1 MENKSFQKGAEWRKW
16 DLHIHTPM
24 SIYQKYGSD
33 SDETWEKYLNDL
45 EALPEE
51 FSVLGINDYLFLDG
65 YEKLLQEQSTNN
77 RLKNR
82 LLLPVIEFRIEKFA
96 GVEFNKLKRIN
107 LHVIFSNE
115 ISLETIKSQF
125 LNTLEQHYC
134 LQSDGA
140 KWTRAITKQ
149 SVEELGKEIKASIP
163 AEELP
168 KYDSDLVE
176 GFNNL
181 NIKEDEIFK
190 SLNKDCFDGKYLI
203 AIGKT
208 EWGELNWTDSS
219 IATKKSIINQAH
231 IVFTAAESIAAFK
244 KAKEQLQ
251 KQKVNDLL
259 LDCSDAH
266 FYSSETDK
274 DRIGN
279 CFTWIKADTTFDGL
293 KQILNEHDRIF
304 VGDIPLIKTKV
315 QDNRTKYIKKI
326 SISPTNGY
334 DGRYGKWFDNIEILL
349 NHELVAIIGNKG
361 SGKSAIADIIAL
373 CGFYKNQGDFSFL
386 NKKKFRDG
394 KHANNFEATLTWE
407 SGNNNLKNLSD
418 DNIKGEIELVKYL
431 PQGYFERLTNEIST
445 TEAFQKEI
453 ENVVFAHLELDDKIG
468 YNSFDELITSK
479 KTQVEKDIAL
489 LDKSINELNNRIVKL
504 ENKLNTDYKQGIEK
518 KIQLKKE
525 ELAALIEPAAIK
537 NPNEDSDISEQN
549 QTTLTKIATLK
560 SNLSNIEKQ
569 ITTLQEEKQKL
580 LLDLRELKELKQD
593 VESKTNDIEIFKEQK
608 KALFEKYGLSADEI
622 IKLSINLQNLN
633 KLIQEKESKL
643 AEVKMALGEVDS
655 PDSNFKSLD
664 KQLKEYQHQIQTE
677 QNTLDIP
684 LKAYQNYLLEK
695 KLWEEKKS
703 KITGNATTLDTLVYY
718 ETELKYI
725 QESLLG
731 EIQTLRS
738 ERINIT
744 KDIFDKKQEI
754 ITSYKGAKQKL
765 DSIIQQN
772 ADLLK
777 DYKIDINA
785 ALCLSNFF
793 SEMFFRN
800 VNRNVSGTF
809 YSIEGGNMELKKI
822 TQNINFDNKDDVE
835 IFLNKLNRAIH
846 EDQRDRYGNEKR
858 FLSDQIKNPVELYDY
873 LFSLE
878 FLDYNY
884 QLMQG
889 TKTLQQLSPG
899 ERGALLL
906 VFYLLL
912 DKNDI
917 PLIIDQPEDNLDN
930 NSVAN
935 ILVPFIRRAKSKRQ
949 IIMVTH
955 NPNLAVVSDAEQV
968 IYVNIDKDKD
978 NLFRF
983 KSGSIENR
991 EINDC
996 IVRVL
1001 EGAMPAFNKRK
1012 QKYYE

>member
-1 MENKSFQKGAEWRKW
+1 MDVRNNGSEWHKW

-24 SIYQKYGSD
+24 SICQKYGGD
-33 SDETWEKYLNDL
+33 TNEVWEKYIQDL
-45 EALPEE
+45 ESLPNE

-65 YEKLLQEQSTNN
+65 YEKLLLEQNLNN

-96 GVEFNKLKRIN
+96 GVEFKKLKRIN
-107 LHVIFSNE
+107 LHIIFSNE
-115 ISLETIKSQF
+115 VSLETIKSQF
-125 LNTLEQHYC
+125 LNTLEQHYY
-134 LQSDGA
+134 LQSDGTRWA
-140 KWTRAITKQ
+140 RAITRQ
-149 SVEELGKEIKASIP
+149 SVEELGKAIKASIP
-163 AEELP
+163 VEELS
-168 KYDSDLVE
+168 KYGTDLVE

-181 NIKEDEIFK
+181 NVKEDEIFS
-190 SLNKDCFDGKYLI
+190 SLKKDCFNGKYLI

-208 EWGELNWTDSS
+208 EWEELNWMDSS

-231 IVFTAAESIAAFK
+231 IVFTAAESIAAYE
-244 KAKEQLQ
+244 KAKAELQ
-251 KQKVNDLL
+251 KQKVKDLL

-266 FYSSETDK
+266 FFSSAIDK

-304 VGDIPLIKTKV
+304 VGDIPAIKTKV
-315 QDNRTKYIKKI
+315 QDNRTKYIRKL
-326 SISPTNGY
+326 SISSVDGY
-334 DGRYGKWFDNIEILL
+334 DGRYGKWFDNIEIPI

-373 CGFYKNQGDFSFL
+373 CGFYKNQEDFSFL

-407 SGNNNLKNLSD
+407 SGNNNLQNLSD
-418 DNIKGEIELVKYL
+418 DNTKGEIELVKYL

-445 TEAFQKEI
+445 VEAFQKEI
-453 ENVVFAHLELDDKIG
+453 ENVVFAHLESDDKIG
-468 YNSFDELITSK
+468 YNSFEELITAK
-479 KTQVEKDIAL
+479 KIQIEKDIDSL
-489 LDKSINELNNRIVKL
+489 NKNINELNNHIVKL
-504 ENKLNTDYKQGIEK
+504 ENKLNTDYKQEIKK

-525 ELAALIEPAAIK
+525 ELSALIEPATVK
-537 NPNEDSDISEQN
+537 NPNEDSDISEQ
-549 QTTLTKIATLK
+549 TKTSLIQIETLK
-560 SNLSNIEKQ
+560 TNLSDVEKQ
-569 ITTLQEEKQKL
+569 ITTHQEQKQKL
-580 LLDLRELKELKQD
+580 LIELRELKELKQNVEYKISD
-593 VESKTNDIEIFKEQK
+593 VEFFKEQNK
-608 KALFEKYGLSADEI
+608 TVFVKYNLNIDEI
-622 IKLSINLQNLN
+622 VKISFNLQNIN
-633 KLIQEKESKL
+633 KLILEKESKL
-643 AEVKMALGEVDS
+643 NEIKITLGEINS
-655 PDSNFKSLD
+655 LDSNYKSLD
-664 KQLKEYQHQIQTE
+664 ILLRELKQHIQIE
-677 QNTLDIP
+677 QSTLDIP
-684 LKAYQNYLLEK
+684 HKAYQNYLLEK
-695 KLWEEKKS
+695 KLWEEKRA
-703 KITGNATTLDTLVYY
+703 KIIGNETSIDTLTYY
-718 ETELKYI
+718 EAELTYLN
-725 QESLLG
+725 ESLFG
-731 EIQTLRS
+731 EIQNLRS
-738 ERINIT
+738 KRIEIT
-744 KDIFDKKQEI
+744 KNIFDEKQKI
-754 ITSYKGAKQKL
+754 IASYKYVKQKL

-785 ALCLSNFF
+785 ALCLSISF
-793 SEMFFRN
+793 SETFFRN
-800 VNRNVSGTF
+800 INRNVSGTF
-809 YSIEGGNMELKKI
+809 YSIEGGNTELNKI
-822 TQNINFDNKDDVE
+822 VQNINFDNKNDVE
-835 IFLNKLNRAIH
+835 LFLTNLNTAIN
-846 EDQRDRYGNEKR
+846 EYQRDKYGKEKR
-858 FLSDQIKNPVELYDY
+858 FLSEQIKNPVELYDY
-873 LFSLE
+873 LFSLK

-968 IYVNIDKDKD
+968 IYVHINKD
-978 NLFRF
+978 NYNLFTF
-983 KSGSIENR
+983 KSGSIENK

-996 IVRVL
+996 IVKVL